1 MPTSRAYSFVAAS
14 IIIYLFGNQ
23 TQVGWLYVVS
33 ALMLGVVA
41 AGWWLSRGSLKGLS
55 GTRRVGNALDADF
68 YEGDEVEIT
77 LQIYKVKSSASSL
90 VRVEEVCPLA
100 APYSPQRQ
108 AQLFIPTLAKGEAVE
123 FAYTITL
130 DRRGLHTFQPLKTES
145 RAPFGFFKRSGQ
157 IEVPT
162 RTLVYPEVRPLK
174 RLELLDRQLTA
185 QVARPRAGVGY
196 EIMGVRPYRPG
207 DSPRNIHWRSVA
219 RTGTLISKEFA
230 DEAQPGLTLVLDLFN
245 HLYPT
250 TESKNTPFEWAVKA
264 AASIGDYAQHHG
276 YSLYVISDDDVMA
289 APQGTVG
296 EMALLQYLARVQ
308 PTGKRP
314 LTKIIGGQMTQQF
327 VAVMLPYPDLEA
339 VEALLKLRQQGV
351 EVLAVVMDGASF
363 PVGGNS
369 SRKIAG
375 ELRAAGVMVR
385 EVTFGDDWAGQI
397 E

>member
-41 AGWWLSRGSLKGLS
+41 AGWWLSRGSLKGL
-55 GTRRVGNALDADF
+55 GGKRRVGNALDADL
-68 YEGDEVEIT
+68 YEGDEVDIT
-77 LQIYKVKSSASSL
+77 LQIEKVKGAASSL

-100 APYSPQRQ
+100 APDSAERQ
-108 AQLFIPTLAKGEAVE
+108 AQLFIPTLGQGEAVE
-123 FAYTITL
+123 FEYQVTL
-130 DRRGLHTFQPLKTES
+130 DRRGLHMFPALRAES
-145 RAPFGFFKRSGQ
+145 RAPFGFFRRNGQ
-157 IEVPT
+157 IDLPT

-196 EIMGVRPYRPG
+196 EVMGVRPYRPG
-207 DSPRNIHWRSVA
+207 DSPRHIHWRSVA

-245 HLYPT
+245 HPYPT
-250 TESKNTPFEWAVKA
+250 TESKHTPFEWAVKA
-264 AASIGDYAQHHG
+264 AASIGDYAQHRG
-276 YSLYVISDDDVMA
+276 YSLYVMSDDKVMA
-289 APQGTVG
+289 APQGTVN

-308 PTGKRP
+308 PTGKRR
-314 LTKIIGGQMTQQF
+314 LGQVIGGQMTQQF
-327 VAVMLPYPDLEA
+327 VAVMMPYPDAEA
-339 VEALLKLRQQGV
+339 VETLLKLRQQGV

-363 PVGGNS
+363 PARGESSGNVVGQ
-369 SRKIAG
+369 
-375 ELRAAGVMVR
+375 LRAADVMVR

>member
-55 GTRRVGNALDADF
+55 GKRRVGNALEADL
-68 YEGDEVEIT
+68 YEGDEVEIV
-77 LQIYKVKSSASSL
+77 LQIDKLKGAASSL

-100 APYSPQRQ
+100 ATYSPQRQ
-108 AQLFIPTLAKGEAVE
+108 AQLFMPALAQGEAVE
-123 FAYTITL
+123 FDYMVTL
-130 DRRGLHTFQPLKTES
+130 DRRGLHIFQPLAAES
-145 RAPFGFFKRSGQ
+145 RAPFGFFKRNRQ
-157 IEVPT
+157 VDIPT

-185 QVARPRAGVGY
+185 EVARPRAGVGY
-196 EIMGVRPYRPG
+196 EVMGVRPYRTG

-245 HLYPT
+245 YPYPA
-250 TESKNTPFEWAVKA
+250 TESKHTPFEWAVKG
-264 AASIGDYAQHHG
+264 AASIGNYAQHRG
-276 YSLYVISDDDVMA
+276 YSLYVISDDEVMA
-289 APQGTVG
+289 APQGSVG

-314 LTKIIGGQMTQQF
+314 LNQIIGGQMTQQF
-327 VAVMLPYPDLEA
+327 VAVMLPYPDPQA

-363 PVGGNS
+363 PAGGELS
-369 SRKIAG
+369 GKMAG